1 MSAFIK
7 FSSFF
12 ICVFLMALSCTQK
25 KIPVQYNSE
34 FQKKMNEQFKDAS
47 RSPLKPKD
55 LKEFTSLSFFP
66 IDSVFVV
73 KAKLTPTPDSDY
85 FDMKT
90 TTALVTK
97 ERIYGVLSFKLL
109 NQYVELNVYQG
120 IESTASKP
128 DYLFLPFLDDTN
140 GNTTYGGGRY
150 MDLTI
155 PKVDSLW
162 LDFNTA
168 YNPYCVYNE
177 LYSCPIVPRQNYI
190 PVEVRAGLKR
200 FK

>member
-12 ICVFLMALSCTQK
+12 ICVFLVALSCTQK

-97 ERIYGVLSFKLL
+97 ERIYGGIVFQIIKPVCRTKCVSRNRLDSIKTGLSFP
-109 NQYVELNVYQG
+109 
-120 IESTASKP
+120 S
-128 DYLFLPFLDDTN
+128 LF
-140 GNTTYGGGRY
+140 GRY
-150 MDLTI
+150 Q
-155 PKVDSLW
+155 W
-162 LDFNTA
+162 
-168 YNPYCVYNE
+168 
-177 LYSCPIVPRQNYI
+177 
-190 PVEVRAGLKR
+190 
-200 FK
+200 

>member
-90 TTALVTK
+90 TTA
-97 ERIYGVLSFKLL
+97 
-109 NQYVELNVYQG
+109 
-120 IESTASKP
+120 
-128 DYLFLPFLDDTN
+128 
-140 GNTTYGGGRY
+140 
-150 MDLTI
+150 
-155 PKVDSLW
+155 
-162 LDFNTA
+162 
-168 YNPYCVYNE
+168 
-177 LYSCPIVPRQNYI
+177 
-190 PVEVRAGLKR
+190 
-200 FK
+200 

>member
-12 ICVFLMALSCTQK
+12 ICVFLMALSCTPK

-47 RSPLKPKD
+47 SSPLKPKD

-73 KAKLTPTPDSDY
+73 KAKLTSTPDSDY

-90 TTALVTK
+90 NTALVTK

-109 NQYVELNVYQG
+109 SQYVELNVYQG
-120 IESTASKP
+120 IDSIASNP
-128 DYLFLPFLDDTN
+128 NYLFLPFLDDTN

-150 MDLTI
+150 MDLAI
-155 PKVDSLW
+155 PKGDSLW

-168 YNPYCVYNE
+168 YNPYCEYNE

-190 PVEVRAGLKR
+190 PIEVRAGLKR